1 MREFLEDA
9 HKHQDSGAG
18 RAEASAKRELPKR
31 FYKKVSVED
40 AEGGYAVLLDGRP
53 IKTPGRLQVV
63 LPKRPLAD
71 LVAAEWD
78 AQTEFVDPMTMPAL
92 RLLNSALEGGTA
104 SVSALQDEIIK
115 YAGNDLLLYRADTP
129 RELVAAQEAAWD
141 AMLVALAREFGVK
154 FQPTVGIIHQ
164 SQPKDTLDKL
174 SELVG
179 PEDHFALTAMMSIT
193 GLSGSGLLAI
203 ALRRNLVDPED
214 AWKAA
219 HVDEDHNIRL
229 WGADPEAEARRAKRR
244 EEFDAAVTVLDL
256 LD

>member
-18 RAEASAKRELPKR
+18 RAQPQTQRELPKR
-31 FYKKVSVED
+31 FYKQVTVESAD
-40 AEGGYAVLLDGRP
+40 NGFAVLLDGRP
-53 IKTPGRLQVV
+53 IKTPGRVQVV
-63 LPKRPLAD
+63 LPKRALAD

-92 RLLNSALEGGTA
+92 RLLNSALEGGVASSTA
-104 SVSALQDEIIK
+104 LREEIVK

-129 RELVAAQEAAWD
+129 RELVAAQDDAWD
-141 AMLVALAREFGVK
+141 GVLVAMAREYAIK

-164 SQPKDTLDKL
+164 SQPEETLNRLADIIA
-174 SELVG
+174 S
-179 PEDHFALTAMMSIT
+179 EDHFALTAMMSIT
-193 GLSGSGLLAI
+193 GLTGSGLISI
-203 ALRRNLVDPED
+203 ALRRKLID
-214 AWKAA
+214 AQSAWAAA

-244 EEFDAAVTVLDL
+244 EEFDAAVRVLDL